1 MAGLFSNATLSFTGL
16 TCVQVKGF
24 SVYRKGEPVYSA
36 ADVSNWV
43 TFQAVRNRLDVL
55 TVEVID
61 TRILKLK
68 PGDTGTLSLVAKSAD
83 GGSDLTFAGTA
94 MVLEVQ
100 GVVQFKE
107 VESPCSATF
116 SIISADG
123 ASTGMG
129 VT

>member
-1 MAGLFSNATLSFTGL
+1 MAGLYSNATFSFTGL

-24 SVYRKGEPVYSA
+24 SVYRRGEPVYSA
-36 ADVSNWV
+36 ADVSNWI

-68 PGDTGTLSLVAKSAD
+68 PGDTGTLSLVAKTAD
-83 GGSDLTFAGTA
+83 GGADLTFSGAA
-94 MVLEVQ
+94 IVLEVQ

-116 SIISADG
+116 SIVSGDG
-123 ASTGMG
+123 VNTGTS